1 MEKMIL
7 NMLLKNLQNQNPQM
21 YQQITQIMNNGGNP
35 KSIIRQM
42 LNASTPDN
50 ISHLFNQAKMI
61 GVPDNILSQIQN
73 FR

>member
-1 MEKMIL
+1 
-7 NMLLKNLQNQNPQM
+7 M

-35 KSIIRQM
+35 KGIIRQM
-42 LNASTPDN
+42 LNASTPDD
-50 ISHLFNQAKMI
+50 ISHLFNQAKMM